1 MSTIRAAAVAG
12 TFYPADPGQ
21 LAGMIDFL
29 LAQVLVA
36 PEDAPPLALIVPHA
50 GYVYSGPVA
59 ASAYARLTP
68 WRGSITRVV
77 VAGPAHRVPV
87 KGLALSSVD
96 GFATPLGVVPVDRAA
111 NRMLLDRPGVYV
123 DDRAHAQEHGIEV
136 HLPFLQRSLDDGW
149 SLVPIV
155 AGNAAAAMVAEAL
168 DGFWGEP
175 GTLIVISSD
184 LSHFHDARTAR
195 RLDAATA
202 TAIVAA
208 EWETLDG
215 DDACGAV
222 PLRGALALARDHGEH
237 IELVDLRNSADTSG
251 PSDRVVGYASFVVR

>member
-1 MSTIRAAAVAG
+1 MRAIRPAAVAG
-12 TFYPADPGQ
+12 SFYPDDPHE
-21 LAGMIDFL
+21 LASMIDAL
-29 LAQVLVA
+29 LAAVRVE

-68 WRGSITRVV
+68 WRDGITRVV

-87 KGLALSSVD
+87 TGLALSSAD

-111 NRMLLDRPGVYV
+111 NLTLLDLPGVHL
-123 DDRAHAQEHGIEV
+123 DDRAHAQEHSIEV
-136 HLPFLQRSLDDGW
+136 HVPFLQRSLGDGW

-155 AGNAAAAMVAEAL
+155 AGNASAAMVAEAL
-168 DGFWGEP
+168 DQLWGES

-184 LSHFHDARTAR
+184 LSHYHDARTAR
-195 RLDAATA
+195 QLDADTA

-215 DDACGAV
+215 DHACGVV
-222 PLRGALALARDHGEH
+222 PLCGALALARDRGEH
-237 IELVDLRNSADTSG
+237 IELLDLRNSGDTAG
-251 PSDRVVGYASFVVR
+251 PSDRVVGYGSFLVR